1 MDAHGYTVK
10 VPDAG
15 ALNFYK
21 KKGGFY
27 KKKDGTKPGPASDPS
42 DVNRTGSA
50 GDGRDR

>member
-21 KKGGFY
+21 KK
-27 KKKDGTKPGPASDPS
+27 DGTKPGPATDPS